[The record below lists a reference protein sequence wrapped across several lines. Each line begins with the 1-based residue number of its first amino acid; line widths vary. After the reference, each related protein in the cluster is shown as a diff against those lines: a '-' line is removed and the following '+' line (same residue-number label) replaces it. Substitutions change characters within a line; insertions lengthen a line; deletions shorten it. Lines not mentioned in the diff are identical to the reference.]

1 MITPTECVC
10 VSINEIGF
18 MPSFWEIFTML
29 FCKRSSMTATSL
41 LLLLLLSLF
50 FVSPMMMMMKM
61 TTTTT
66 ACVGDFKGDA
76 RARRCFSSE
85 VSFVGGIRFLTQ
97 KKNRRT
103 EEESLSLFCVC
114 AYHREHGFCILCNH
128 SKQIACALN
137 SSTKRYFCARVFLS
151 LSLCLFVCYVCLRRV
166 YIIRPC
172 LTRRRSRT
180 SIAWRGETSLSPPFL
195 LYRF

>member
-1 MITPTECVC
+1 
-10 VSINEIGF
+10 
-18 MPSFWEIFTML
+18 
-29 FCKRSSMTATSL
+29 
-41 LLLLLLSLF
+41 
-50 FVSPMMMMMKM
+50 MMMKM

-76 RARRCFSSE
+76 RARRFFSSE

-97 KKNRRT
+97 KKIRRRT

-137 SSTKRYFCARVFLS
+137 SSTKRYFCARACFS
-151 LSLCLFVCYVCLRRV
+151 LSLRV
-166 YIIRPC
+166 LC
-172 LTRRRSRT
+172 VF
-180 SIAWRGETSLSPPFL
+180 ETCIL
-195 LYRF
+195 